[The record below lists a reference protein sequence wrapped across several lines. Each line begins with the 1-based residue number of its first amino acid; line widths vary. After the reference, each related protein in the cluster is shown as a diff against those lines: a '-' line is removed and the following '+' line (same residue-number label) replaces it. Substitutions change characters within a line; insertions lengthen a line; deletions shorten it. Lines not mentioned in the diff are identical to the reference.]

1 MYYRIKTIISK
12 LILVILLLPII
23 HKIKIYVTVT
33 KAELY
38 IIVAKPSVLETN
50 IHI

>member
-1 MYYRIKTIISK
+1 MYYTIKTIISK

-23 HKIKIYVTVT
+23 HKIKIYVT